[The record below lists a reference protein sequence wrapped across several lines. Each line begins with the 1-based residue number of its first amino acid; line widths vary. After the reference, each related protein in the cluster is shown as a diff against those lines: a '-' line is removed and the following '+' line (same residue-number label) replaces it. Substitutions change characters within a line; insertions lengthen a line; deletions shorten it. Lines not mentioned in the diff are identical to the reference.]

1 MFKKILIINVLLFF
15 ISGFAYSQKQESELV
30 LGTIMT
36 THRAHCAPSVE
47 MTKVFK
53 NEQIV
58 FTGVVDQSNIF
69 KVYLK
74 KDGIWTSM
82 LTNISGVS
90 CIYFSGMPGILN
102 PNKAV
107 KEDTSARIWE

>member
-1 MFKKILIINVLLFF
+1 MFKKILISSVLLFF
-15 ISGFAYSQKQESELV
+15 ISGSAYAQEVKSELV
-30 LGTIMT
+30 LGTMMT
-36 THRAHCAPSVE
+36 TLPAHCAPSVE
-47 MTKVFK
+47 MSKVFK

-74 KDGIWTSM
+74 EDGIWTSM

-90 CIYFSGMPGILN
+90 CIYFSGMPGILS
-102 PNKAV
+102 PK
-107 KEDTSARIWE
+107 KTIKKDTSARIWE

>member
-1 MFKKILIINVLLFF
+1 MFKKILISSILLFF
-15 ISGFAYSQKQESELV
+15 ISGSTYAQKQESELV

-36 THRAHCAPSVE
+36 SLRGHCAPSVE
-47 MTKVFK
+47 MLKVFK

-58 FTGVVDQSNIF
+58 FTGVVDQGNIF

-74 KDGIWTSM
+74 EDGIWTSM

-90 CIYFSGMPGILN
+90 CIYFSGMPGILS
-102 PNKAV
+102 PK
-107 KEDTSARIWE
+107 KTIKKDTSARIWE

>member
-1 MFKKILIINVLLFF
+1 MLISSILLFF
-15 ISGFAYSQKQESELV
+15 ISGFTHAQEQESELV

-36 THRAHCAPSVE
+36 THRAHCAPSKE

-82 LTNISGVS
+82 LTNVSGVS
-90 CIYFSGMPGILN
+90 CIYFSGMPGILS
-102 PNKAV
+102 PREKI
-107 KEDTSARIWE
+107 KKDTSARIWE

>member
-15 ISGFAYSQKQESELV
+15 ISGVVYSQEQKSELV
-30 LGTIMT
+30 LGTILT
-36 THRAHCAPSVE
+36 THRAHCAPSKE
-47 MTKVFK
+47 MGKVFK
-53 NEQIV
+53 DEQIV
-58 FTGVVDQSNIF
+58 FTGVVNPSNIF

-90 CIYFSGMPGILN
+90 CIYFSGMPGILS
-102 PNKAV
+102 PK
-107 KEDTSARIWE
+107 KSIKKDTSARIWE

>member
-15 ISGFAYSQKQESELV
+15 ISGFAYAQVVKSELI

-36 THRAHCAPSVE
+36 SLRGHCAPTKE
-47 MTKVFK
+47 MIKVFK

-58 FTGVVDQSNIF
+58 FTGVIDQSNIF

-90 CIYFSGMPGILN
+90 CIYFSGLPGILS
-102 PNKAV
+102 P
-107 KEDTSARIWE
+107 KETIKKDTSVRIWE

>member
-15 ISGFAYSQKQESELV
+15 ISGVAYSQEQKSELV
-30 LGTIMT
+30 LGTILT
-36 THRAHCAPSVE
+36 THRAHCAPSKE
-47 MTKVFK
+47 MLKVFK

-58 FTGVVDQSNIF
+58 FTGVVDQGNIF

-74 KDGIWTSM
+74 EDGIWTSM
-82 LTNISGVS
+82 LTNVSGVS
-90 CIYFSGMPGILN
+90 CIYFSGMPGILS
-102 PNKAV
+102 PRKTL

>member
-1 MFKKILIINVLLFF
+1 MFKKILTINILLFF
-15 ISGFAYSQKQESELV
+15 ISGFAHAQKQESELL

-36 THRAHCAPSVE
+36 SLPGHCAPTKE
-47 MTKVFK
+47 MGKVFK
-53 NEQIV
+53 DEQIV
-58 FTGVVDQSNIF
+58 FTGVVNPSNIF

-90 CIYFSGMPGILN
+90 CIYFSGMPGILSS
-102 PNKAV
+102 K
-107 KEDTSARIWE
+107 KTIKKDTSARIWE

>member
-15 ISGFAYSQKQESELV
+15 ISGFAYAQAQKSELV

-36 THRAHCAPSVE
+36 SLRGHCAPSIE
-47 MTKVFK
+47 MIKVFK

-58 FTGVVDQSNIF
+58 FTGVIDQSNIF

-74 KDGIWTSM
+74 EDGIWTTM

-90 CIYFSGMPGILN
+90 CIYFSGMPGILS
-102 PNKAV
+102 PNKVV
-107 KEDTSARIWE
+107 KKDTSARIWE

>member
-15 ISGFAYSQKQESELV
+15 ISGVVYSQEQKSELV
-30 LGTIMT
+30 LGTILT
-36 THRAHCAPSVE
+36 TLRAHCAPSKE
-47 MTKVFK
+47 MLKVFK
-53 NEQIV
+53 DEQIV
-58 FTGVVDQSNIF
+58 FTGVVDQGNIF

-82 LTNISGVS
+82 LDNVSGVS

-102 PNKAV
+102 SKKGI

>member
-15 ISGFAYSQKQESELV
+15 ISGGVYSQEQKSELV

-36 THRAHCAPSVE
+36 SLRGHCAPSTE
-47 MTKVFK
+47 MLKVFK

-58 FTGVVDQSNIF
+58 FTGVIDQSNIF

-74 KDGIWTSM
+74 KDGIRTSM

-90 CIYFSGMPGILN
+90 CIYFSGMPGILS
-102 PNKAV
+102 PNKAI
-107 KEDTSARIWE
+107 KNNTGLRIWE

>member
-15 ISGFAYSQKQESELV
+15 ISGVVYSQEQESELV

-36 THRAHCAPSVE
+36 THRAHCAPSKE
-47 MTKVFK
+47 MLKVFK

-58 FTGVVDQSNIF
+58 FTGVVDQGNIF

-82 LTNISGVS
+82 LTNVSGVS
-90 CIYFSGMPGILN
+90 CIYFSGMPGILS

>member
-15 ISGFAYSQKQESELV
+15 ISGAVYSQEQKSELV

-36 THRAHCAPSVE
+36 THRAHCAPSKE
-47 MTKVFK
+47 MLKVFK

-69 KVYLK
+69 KVFLK
-74 KDGIWTSM
+74 EDGIWTSM

-102 PNKAV
+102 SKKAV
-107 KEDTSARIWE
+107 KKDTGLRIWE

>member
-15 ISGFAYSQKQESELV
+15 ITGSVYSQKQESELV

-36 THRAHCAPSVE
+36 SLRGHCAPSVE
-47 MTKVFK
+47 MSKVFK

-58 FTGVVDQSNIF
+58 FTGVIDSSNIF

-74 KDGIWTSM
+74 EDGIWTSM

-90 CIYFSGMPGILN
+90 CIYFSGMPGILS
-102 PNKAV
+102 PK
-107 KEDTSARIWE
+107 KEIKKDTSVRIWE

>member
-1 MFKKILIINVLLFF
+1 MFKKILISSILLFF
-15 ISGFAYSQKQESELV
+15 ISGVAYAQEVKSELV
-30 LGTIMT
+30 LGTMMT
-36 THRAHCAPSVE
+36 TLPAHCAPSKE
-47 MTKVFK
+47 MSKVFK

-58 FTGVVDQSNIF
+58 FTGVVDQGNIF

-82 LTNISGVS
+82 LTNVSGVS
-90 CIYFSGMPGILN
+90 CIYFSGMPGILS

-107 KEDTSARIWE
+107 KKDTSARIWE

>member
-15 ISGFAYSQKQESELV
+15 ISGVAYSQEQKSELV

-36 THRAHCAPSVE
+36 THRAHCAPSKE
-47 MTKVFK
+47 MLKVFK

-58 FTGVVDQSNIF
+58 FTGVVDQGNIF

-74 KDGIWTSM
+74 EDGIWTSM

-90 CIYFSGMPGILN
+90 CIYFSGMPGILS

>member
-1 MFKKILIINVLLFF
+1 MFKKILIINTLLFF
-15 ISGFAYSQKQESELV
+15 ISGSVYAQEQQSELL

-36 THRAHCAPSVE
+36 SLPGHCAPTKE
-47 MTKVFK
+47 MGKVFK
-53 NEQIV
+53 DEQIV
-58 FTGVVDQSNIF
+58 FTGVVNPSNIF

-90 CIYFSGMPGILN
+90 CIYFSGMPGIIS
-102 PNKAV
+102 A
-107 KEDTSARIWE
+107 KETLKKDTSARIWE

>member
-15 ISGFAYSQKQESELV
+15 ITGSVYSQKQESELV

-36 THRAHCAPSVE
+36 SLRGHCAPTKE
-47 MTKVFK
+47 MLKVFK

-82 LTNISGVS
+82 LTNVSGVS
-90 CIYFSGMPGILN
+90 CIYFSGMPGILS
-102 PNKAV
+102 PRKTI
-107 KEDTSARIWE
+107 KKDTSARIWE

>member
-1 MFKKILIINVLLFF
+1 MFKKILIINTLLFF
-15 ISGFAYSQKQESELV
+15 ISGSVYAQAQKPELI

-36 THRAHCAPSVE
+36 SLRGHCAPTKE
-47 MTKVFK
+47 MGKEFK
-53 NEQIV
+53 DEQIV
-58 FTGVVDQSNIF
+58 FTGVVNPSNIF

-107 KEDTSARIWE
+107 KKDTSARIWE

>member
-1 MFKKILIINVLLFF
+1 MFKKILIINTLLFF
-15 ISGFAYSQKQESELV
+15 ISGSVYAQEQQSELL

-36 THRAHCAPSVE
+36 SLPGHCAPTKE
-47 MTKVFK
+47 MGKVFK
-53 NEQIV
+53 DEQIV
-58 FTGVVDQSNIF
+58 FTGVVNPSNIF

-90 CIYFSGMPGILN
+90 CIYFSGLPGIISPRETL
-102 PNKAV
+102 K
-107 KEDTSARIWE
+107 KDTSARIWE

>member
-1 MFKKILIINVLLFF
+1 MFKKILISSILLFF
-15 ISGFAYSQKQESELV
+15 ISGSAYAQAVKSELV

-36 THRAHCAPSVE
+36 SLRGHCAPSVE
-47 MTKVFK
+47 MLKVFK

-58 FTGVVDQSNIF
+58 FTGVIDQSNIF

-74 KDGIWTSM
+74 EDGIWTSM

-90 CIYFSGMPGILN
+90 CIYFSGMPGILS
-102 PNKAV
+102 PNKV
-107 KEDTSARIWE
+107 IKKNTGLRIWE

>member
-15 ISGFAYSQKQESELV
+15 ISGVVSSQEQQSELT

-36 THRAHCAPSVE
+36 SLPGHCAPTVE
-47 MTKVFK
+47 MLKVFK

-58 FTGVVDQSNIF
+58 FTGIVNQGNIF

-82 LTNISGVS
+82 LDNAAGFS
-90 CIYFSGMPGILN
+90 CIYFSGMPGILS
-102 PNKAV
+102 PRKPL
-107 KEDTSARIWE
+107 KKDTSIRIWE

>member
-1 MFKKILIINVLLFF
+1 MFKKILISSVLLFF
-15 ISGFAYSQKQESELV
+15 ISGSAYAQEVKSELV
-30 LGTIMT
+30 LGTMMT
-36 THRAHCAPSVE
+36 TLPAHCAPSVE
-47 MTKVFK
+47 MLKVFK

-74 KDGIWTSM
+74 EDGIWTSM

-90 CIYFSGMPGILN
+90 CIYFSGMPGILSS
-102 PNKAV
+102 NKAV
-107 KEDTSARIWE
+107 KKDTGLRIWE

>member
-1 MFKKILIINVLLFF
+1 MFKKILIINILLFF
-15 ISGFAYSQKQESELV
+15 ISGAAYAQAQKSELI

-36 THRAHCAPSVE
+36 TLQGHCAPSVE
-47 MTKVFK
+47 MLKVFK

-90 CIYFSGMPGILN
+90 CIYFSGMPGILS
-102 PNKAV
+102 PNKDI
-107 KEDTSARIWE
+107 KKDTSARIWE

>member
-1 MFKKILIINVLLFF
+1 MFKKILISSILLFF
-15 ISGFAYSQKQESELV
+15 ISGFTHAQEQESELV

-36 THRAHCAPSVE
+36 SLPGHCAPTVE
-47 MTKVFK
+47 MLKVFK

-58 FTGVVDQSNIF
+58 FTGIVNQGNIF

-82 LTNISGVS
+82 LDNVAGFS

-102 PNKAV
+102 PNKAI